1 MKNFFKTRFFI
12 AVLIIA
18 LAMITVPSILTAMGL
33 SDVVQSG
40 VAAIL
45 MPGQKLFSFAA
56 DGLSGYA
63 AYFTEYDRLA
73 AENERLKSDIARM
86 NDKVYT
92 AEELERMNDWLYD
105 YLELKREHMDFS
117 LTDAAVTGRGTSSG
131 CLENMPVVTS
141 DGIVGYIAE
150 AGAHWAKVVTVAE
163 ASSATGAVIS
173 RTGEAGLVSG
183 SYSLAAAGLLKMTY
197 LSPDSDVAVGDRIV
211 TSGYGSVYPR
221 GLVIGYVDS
230 VETDEFSQNKV
241 AYVKLA
247 ADLGDLTNVMV
258 ITSYETKEAT
268 DADE

>member
-1 MKNFFKTRFFI
+1 MTGRGSSNYI
-12 AVLIIA
+12 SVLTI
-18 LAMITVPSILTAMGL
+18 
-33 SDVVQSG
+33 D
-40 VAAIL
+40 
-45 MPGQKLFSFAA
+45 
-56 DGLSGYA
+56 
-63 AYFTEYDRLA
+63 
-73 AENERLKSDIARM
+73 
-86 NDKVYT
+86 
-92 AEELERMNDWLYD
+92 
-105 YLELKREHMDFS
+105 
-117 LTDAAVTGRGTSSG
+117 RGTSSG

-150 AGAHWAKVVTVAE
+150 AGAHWAKVVTIAE

-247 ADLGDLTNVMV
+247 ANLGDLTNVMV